1 MCRSS
6 RRANALSCCKH
17 AGKVVEFVVNKKK
30 KPCIH
35 VSIHYFFSVNMI
47 SYFVAIF
54 TVSKKDVELICK

>member
-17 AGKVVEFVVNKKK
+17 AGKVVEFVVNEKKNFAYMYLF
-30 KPCIH
+30 IT
-35 VSIHYFFSVNMI
+35 FFSVNMI